1 MRNPS
6 VSLLH
11 FLRQGVQKFRKRDV
25 KLSATYTPPLPPPP
39 TQMELKIF
47 TLKTVG
53 PFVGRYKKNRGAT
66 PSFSLFKSIPVRQQ
80 SLELEDILLQ
90 YISCITISYN

>member
-1 MRNPS
+1 MRNLS
-6 VSLLH
+6 VPWLR
-11 FLRQGVQKFRKRDV
+11 FLRQGVQKFRKRSV
-25 KLSATYTPPLPPPP
+25 KLSATHAPPSPPPS
-39 TQMELKIF
+39 TQTELKIF

-66 PSFSLFKSIPVRQQ
+66 PSFSLLKSIPVRQQ

-90 YISCITISYN
+90 YINCITISYN